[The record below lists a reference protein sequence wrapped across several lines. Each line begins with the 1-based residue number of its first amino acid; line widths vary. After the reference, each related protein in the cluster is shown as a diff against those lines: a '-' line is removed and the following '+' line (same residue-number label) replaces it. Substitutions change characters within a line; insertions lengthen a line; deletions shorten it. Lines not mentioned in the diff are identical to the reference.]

1 MWVLHGWILRRPRTY
16 WDTESGCGL
25 SCVVLFSVLLR
36 FQLLASL
43 GFPRPGLG
51 ELGPQL
57 RDLFST
63 FKGWP

>member
-1 MWVLHGWILRRPRTY
+1 
-16 WDTESGCGL
+16 
-25 SCVVLFSVLLR
+25 LFSVLLR